1 MPECFSSLSILEF
14 AQIELRKTIVETHFV
29 HQRSFIELVM
39 LQRTEELQDLCSKC
53 GKRDDFANYCAVN
66 LTKDRYNT
74 YAAATVGILKKI

>member
-1 MPECFSSLSILEF
+1 
-14 AQIELRKTIVETHFV
+14 
-29 HQRSFIELVM
+29 M